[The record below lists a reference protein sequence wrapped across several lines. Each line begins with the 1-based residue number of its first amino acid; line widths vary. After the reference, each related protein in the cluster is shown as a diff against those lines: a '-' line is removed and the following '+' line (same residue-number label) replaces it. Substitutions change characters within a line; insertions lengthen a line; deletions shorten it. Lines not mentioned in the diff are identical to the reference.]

1 MTKKIILDC
10 DPGHDDALAL
20 TMAVASP
27 NIDVLA
33 VTTSAGNQTP
43 DKTLNNAMRM
53 LTLLHR
59 EDIPVAQGNQ
69 TPLVEPLETAPEVHG
84 ETGLDGADLPDPD
97 FKVQP
102 IPAIELIAKTLR
114 ESDEKVT
121 LVVTGPM
128 TNAALF
134 LRVYPDLAK
143 EKIDQIVFMGGAM
156 GLGNWRPSVEFNIF
170 VDPEAAKIVMN
181 FGLPLVMAPLN
192 VTHKAQIMKDEIE
205 QIGQIDNPVAQA
217 FYGLL
222 NFFEQYHE
230 NPKWGF
236 KGAPLHDP
244 CTIAWL
250 IDPTM
255 FGTDK
260 MNVDIETQGDL
271 TRGETVCDYYQLTDK
286 PQNTEVLLDIDREK
300 FIQLIMNTLQSF
312 SNQSFKLK
320 SSLHSWE
327 ILEWRLFANGYF
339 SESNV

>member
-1 MTKKIILDC
+1 MSKKIILDC

-20 TMAVASP
+20 IMAVASP
-27 NIDVLA
+27 KIDLLA

-69 TPLVEPLETAPEVHG
+69 TPLVKPLETAPEVHG
-84 ETGLDGADLPDPD
+84 KTGLDGANLPDPD
-97 FKVQP
+97 FQVQT
-102 IPAIELIAKTLR
+102 IPAIDLIAKVLR
-114 ESDEKVT
+114 ESNEKVT

-134 LRVYPDLAK
+134 FRVYPDLAR

-181 FGLPLVMAPLN
+181 FGIPLVMAPLN
-192 VTHKAQIMKDEIE
+192 VTHQAQIMKEEIE
-205 QIGQIDNPVAQA
+205 QIGEIANPVGKA

-255 FGTDK
+255 FKSDK
-260 MNVDIETQGDL
+260 MNVDVETQGEL
-271 TRGETVCDYYQLTDK
+271 TRGETVCDYYTLTDK
-286 PQNTEVLLDIDREK
+286 PKNTEVLLGVDREK
-300 FIQLIMNTLQSF
+300 FIDLIMASIKSF
-312 SNQSFKLK
+312 SK
-320 SSLHSWE
+320 
-327 ILEWRLFANGYF
+327 
-339 SESNV
+339 

>member
-27 NIDVLA
+27 KIDVLA

-102 IPAIELIAKTLR
+102 IPAVELIAKTLR

-134 LRVYPDLAK
+134 LRVYPMRAEISRQCNAK
-143 EKIDQIVFMGGAM
+143 ALKIKVSRQ
-156 GLGNWRPSVEFNIF
+156 
-170 VDPEAAKIVMN
+170 
-181 FGLPLVMAPLN
+181 
-192 VTHKAQIMKDEIE
+192 
-205 QIGQIDNPVAQA
+205 
-217 FYGLL
+217 
-222 NFFEQYHE
+222 
-230 NPKWGF
+230 
-236 KGAPLHDP
+236 
-244 CTIAWL
+244 
-250 IDPTM
+250 
-255 FGTDK
+255 
-260 MNVDIETQGDL
+260 
-271 TRGETVCDYYQLTDK
+271 
-286 PQNTEVLLDIDREK
+286 
-300 FIQLIMNTLQSF
+300 
-312 SNQSFKLK
+312 
-320 SSLHSWE
+320 
-327 ILEWRLFANGYF
+327 
-339 SESNV
+339 

>member
-27 NIDVLA
+27 KIDVLA

-205 QIGQIDNPVAQA
+205 QIGQINNPVAQA
-217 FYGLL
+217 FHGLL
-222 NFFEQYHE
+222 NFFEQDHE

-236 KGAPLHDP
+236 QGAPLHDP

-255 FGTDK
+255 FETDK
-260 MNVDIETQGDL
+260 MNVDVETQGDL

-300 FIQLIMNTLQSF
+300 FIQLIMDTLQSF
-312 SNQSFKLK
+312 SQK
-320 SSLHSWE
+320 
-327 ILEWRLFANGYF
+327 
-339 SESNV
+339 

>member
-1 MTKKIILDC
+1 MAKKIILDC
-10 DPGHDDALAL
+10 DPGHDDALAM
-20 TMAVASP
+20 TMAVASLK
-27 NIDVLA
+27 IDLLA

-59 EDIPVAQGNQ
+59 EDIPVAQGNRA
-69 TPLVEPLETAPEVHG
+69 PLVKPLETAPEVHG
-84 ETGLDGADLPDPD
+84 KTGLDGADLPDPD
-97 FKVQP
+97 FAVQD

-114 ESDEKVT
+114 ASTGPVT

-134 LRVYPDLAK
+134 LRVYPDLAR

-170 VDPEAAKIVMN
+170 VDPEAAKIVLN
-181 FGLPLVMAPLN
+181 FGIPLVMAPLN
-192 VTHKAQIMKDEIE
+192 VTHQAQIMKDEIAAIKE
-205 QIGQIDNPVAQA
+205 IDNPVGQA

-222 NFFEQYHE
+222 SFFEQYHE

-255 FGTDK
+255 FTTDQ
-260 MNVDIETQGDL
+260 MNVDVETQGDL
-271 TRGETVCDYYQLTDK
+271 TRGETVCDYYQLTGK
-286 PQNTEVLLDIDREK
+286 PVNTEVMLGIDRSR
-300 FIQLIMNTLQSF
+300 FIKLVMDS
-312 SNQSFKLK
+312 LK
-320 SSLHSWE
+320 S
-327 ILEWRLFANGYF
+327 FD
-339 SESNV
+339 